1 MLDRYIDLELADN
14 NVGIS
19 AMRLAGLVRLI
30 PSETKCKVIK
40 AGLLIYKARL
50 TEGDYKGQSYLFV
63 AESIVNSCIEF
74 LPLIVE
80 LHFC

>member
-40 AGLLIYKARL
+40 AGLLTYKVRL
-50 TEGDYKGQSYLFV
+50 TEGDYKGQSCFVV
-63 AESIVNSCIEF
+63 AEFVNRK
-74 LPLIVE
+74 
-80 LHFC
+80 